1 MTEPCELSAL
11 TARRLIGRKRLS
23 PIELLESCIAR
34 IEMTNGAVNAIVAT
48 CYDRAREEARA
59 ATDAVMRGDKLGT
72 LHGLPLGVKDLNDAE
87 GLHTTYGSPIYV
99 DNMAA
104 ADESMVA
111 ALRKAGS
118 IVVGKTNTPEF
129 GAGANTTNPVFGPTR
144 NPFDL
149 ARICGGSSGG
159 SGVALATGM
168 LPICTGSDSG
178 GSLRIPAAFNGV
190 VAHRST
196 PGLVPTE
203 KHGLG
208 YTTFG
213 VQGPMGRTVDDVAMM
228 LSTIARYD
236 AMDPLSAPVD
246 GNPFAT
252 VPDVDLSTLRVAFS
266 TDLGFAH
273 VDSEISS
280 VFAERVDLFQR
291 VFREVRWQDPDLKT
305 VRRTNH
311 VLRALH
317 FLSRHRNH
325 YENMRD
331 KLGPNVVANYEMAQ
345 ELSAEEIVWALAE
358 QTNLHRMMERFFD
371 EVDILICP
379 AVAIPPFPVEQLY
392 CDEVNGMKLDTYF
405 EWLAMTWG
413 LTIPGNPVTCLP
425 CGLDHTGTPFGIQI
439 CGKHYDD
446 RFVLGVAK
454 ALESYFAGNPALAR
468 PVPDLKTLAA

>member
-1 MTEPCELSAL
+1 
-11 TARRLIGRKRLS
+11 
-23 PIELLESCIAR
+23 
-34 IEMTNGAVNAIVAT
+34 
-48 CYDRAREEARA
+48 
-59 ATDAVMRGDKLGT
+59 
-72 LHGLPLGVKDLNDAE
+72 
-87 GLHTTYGSPIYV
+87 
-99 DNMAA
+99 
-104 ADESMVA
+104 
-111 ALRKAGS
+111 
-118 IVVGKTNTPEF
+118 
-129 GAGANTTNPVFGPTR
+129 
-144 NPFDL
+144 
-149 ARICGGSSGG
+149 
-159 SGVALATGM
+159 
-168 LPICTGSDSG
+168 
-178 GSLRIPAAFNGV
+178 
-190 VAHRST
+190 
-196 PGLVPTE
+196 
-203 KHGLG
+203 
-208 YTTFG
+208 
-213 VQGPMGRTVDDVAMM
+213 
-228 LSTIARYD
+228 
-236 AMDPLSAPVD
+236 
-246 GNPFAT
+246 
-252 VPDVDLSTLRVAFS
+252 
-266 TDLGFAH
+266 
-273 VDSEISS
+273 
-280 VFAERVDLFQR
+280 

-358 QTNLHRMMERFFD
+358 QTNLHRMMECFFD

-379 AVAIPPFPVEQLY
+379 AVAVPPFPVEQLY
-392 CDEVNGMKLDTYF
+392 CDQVNGIMLDTYF

>member
-1 MTEPCELSAL
+1 
-11 TARRLIGRKRLS
+11 
-23 PIELLESCIAR
+23 
-34 IEMTNGAVNAIVAT
+34 
-48 CYDRAREEARA
+48 
-59 ATDAVMRGDKLGT
+59 
-72 LHGLPLGVKDLNDAE
+72 
-87 GLHTTYGSPIYV
+87 
-99 DNMAA
+99 
-104 ADESMVA
+104 MVA

-118 IVVGKTNTPEF
+118 VVVGKTNTPEF

-178 GSLRIPAAFNGV
+178 GSLRIPAAFSGV

-203 KHGLG
+203 KHRLG

-213 VQGPMGRTVDDVAMM
+213 VQGPMGRSVDDVAMM
-228 LSTIARYD
+228 LSVIARYD
-236 AMDPLSAPVD
+236 ASDPLASPVD
-246 GNPFAT
+246 GRQFAT
-252 VPDVDLSTLRVAFS
+252 VPEVDLSRLRIAFS

-273 VDSEISS
+273 VDKGIAK
-280 VFAERVDLFQR
+280 VFAERAEAFQS
-291 VFREVRWQDPDLKT
+291 VFREVRWQDPELET

-311 VLRALH
+311 ILRAVH
-317 FLSRHRNH
+317 FLSRHRDH

-331 KLGPNVVANYEMAQ
+331 KLGPNVVANYEMAKK
-345 ELSAEEIVWALAE
+345 LSAEEITWALAE
-358 QTNLHRMMERFFD
+358 QTNLHRMMERFFE

-379 AVAIPPFPVEQLY
+379 AVAIPPFPVETLY
-392 CDEVNGMKLDTYF
+392 CDEVNGVKLDTYF

-425 CGLDHTGTPFGIQI
+425 CGLDHTGTPFGLQI
-439 CGKHYDD
+439 CGKHFDD

-468 PVPDLKTLAA
+468 PTPDLKTLAA

>member
-1 MTEPCELSAL
+1 MTEPCDLSAL

-34 IEMTNGAVNAIVAT
+34 IEMTNGSVNAVIET
-48 CYDRAREEARA
+48 CYDRARDEARA
-59 ATDAVMRGDKLGT
+59 ATEAVMRGGDLGA

-87 GLHTTYGSPIYV
+87 GLHTTHGSPIYA
-99 DNMAA
+99 DNMAK

-129 GAGANTTNPVFGPTR
+129 GAGANTTNPVHGATR

-159 SGVALATGM
+159 SAVALAAGM
-168 LPICTGSDSG
+168 LPLCTGSDSG
-178 GSLRIPAAFNGV
+178 GSLRIPAAFCGV
-190 VAHRST
+190 VSHRST

-203 KHGLG
+203 KHRLG

-228 LSTIARYD
+228 LSVMARYD
-236 AMDPLSAPVD
+236 ASDPLSWPVD
-246 GNPFAT
+246 GEAYAA
-252 VPDVDLSTLRVAFS
+252 VPEVDLGRLRVAFS

-273 VDSEISS
+273 VDEGIARTFAARVEMFEG
-280 VFAERVDLFQR
+280 VFHEA
-291 VFREVRWQDPDLKT
+291 RWQDPDLQT

-311 VLRALH
+311 ILRALQ
-317 FLSRHRNH
+317 FLSRHRDH
-325 YENMRD
+325 YENMPD
-331 KLGPNVVANYEMAQ
+331 KLGPNVTTNYEMALK
-345 ELSAEEIVWALAE
+345 LSAEEITWALAE
-358 QTNLHRMMERFFD
+358 QTNLHRMMERFFE

-379 AVAIPPFPVEQLY
+379 AVAIPPFPVETLY
-392 CDEVNGMKLDTYF
+392 CDEINGVKLDTYF

-425 CGLDHTGTPFGIQI
+425 CGLDHTGTPLGLQI

-454 ALESYFAGNPALAR
+454 ALESIFAGNPALAR
-468 PVPDLKTLAA
+468 PVPDLRMLAA